1 MGTEADGQHG
11 RQHRG
16 DCRPRRGEEGS
27 GVHGGARLHLQ
38 VRVWRC
44 GSAASKRHSR
54 ERGEDRKGGEDGEE
68 GEEWK
73 AGRGERRGLEDRE
86 QREDGGLVVPADDH
100 VPCLLLGRDR
110 MLPFHLGGHLALV
123 HATCPRNLHG
133 RSIDVSMAGW
143 IRDGTD
149 DGRWPNR
156 RRTTPPCRGR
166 MPAVPSCPL
175 PPSGARRPSTYLRQL
190 QLHDLAACA
199 MQRPGAP
206 CLPSSN
212 QPDTSAPAPS
222 ANAQLSEPRAGWVAL
237 PRGFGRFLQLYYPK
251 NPNPN
256 LDPARREGPIDTPQA
271 APTSGAS
278 RALFFLAG
286 AEPP

>member
-54 ERGEDRKGGEDGEE
+54 ARGEDGKGGEDGEE

-123 HATCPRNLHG
+123 HATCPSDLHG
-133 RSIDVSMAGW
+133 RSIDASMAGW
-143 IRDGTD
+143 MDPT
-149 DGRWPNR
+149 DGRRPVAKPTTDHSTVPWPNA
-156 RRTTPPCRGR
+156 RG
-166 MPAVPSCPL
+166 PVQSPS
-175 PPSGARRPSTYLRQL
+175 SDAREQTTYLRQL
-190 QLHDLAACA
+190 YHSVVRDVKCPGSLPAVLQPARHVRPSTVRQHAT
-199 MQRPGAP
+199 QRAEDRVGDPTTWVRTIFPNSLSPKSPPGFG
-206 CLPSSN
+206 PSS
-212 QPDTSAPAPS
+212 
-222 ANAQLSEPRAGWVAL
+222 
-237 PRGFGRFLQLYYPK
+237 PRG
-251 NPNPN
+251 
-256 LDPARREGPIDTPQA
+256 LD
-271 APTSGAS
+271 
-278 RALFFLAG
+278 
-286 AEPP
+286 